1 MKTITMSQEESKQ
14 LRWTLL
20 EFRALSKHKQKAR
33 SLQAAYEK
41 ARRSYNKEMKS
52 FLLKRAY
59 SNEDLSQ
66 VTQMMA
72 GDYISDISSIEILQ
86 EDTGFLKTLVDDW
99 ECQLH
104 MSLDDLGVKG

>member
-1 MKTITMSQEESKQ
+1 MKAITMSQEESKQ

-59 SNEDLSQ
+59 SNEELSQ
-66 VTQMMA
+66 VTQIMA
-72 GDYISDISSIEILQ
+72 GDYISDISSIEMLQ
-86 EDTGFLKTLVDDW
+86 GDNGFLKTLVDDW